1 MLLIILG
8 ETEVEPSSRLQI
20 LDTGDLLIAAVKETD
35 AGQYTCVR
43 ANEAGEVRG
52 SAHLQVLGGYTTTI
66 NMHSCIE
73 IKLNEQTS

>member
-1 MLLIILG
+1 MFIIPHCATNFLG
-8 ETEVEPSSRLQI
+8 EKEVEVSSRVQI

-52 SAHLQVLGGYTTTI
+52 SAHLQVLGR
-66 NMHSCIE
+66 
-73 IKLNEQTS
+73 

>member
-1 MLLIILG
+1 MYINSHCATNFSG
-8 ETEVEPSSRLQI
+8 EKEVEASSRVQI

-52 SAHLQVLGGYTTTI
+52 SAHLQVLGRLI
-66 NMHSCIE
+66 NIE
-73 IKLNEQTS
+73 MLVLPVI